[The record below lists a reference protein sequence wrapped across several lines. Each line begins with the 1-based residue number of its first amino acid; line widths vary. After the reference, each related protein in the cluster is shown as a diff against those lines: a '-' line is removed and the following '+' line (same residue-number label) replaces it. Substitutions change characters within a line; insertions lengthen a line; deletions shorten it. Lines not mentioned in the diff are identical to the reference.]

1 MRWNVVALAVV
12 AVCSAHTDDP
22 ELDML
27 TPARVAYWNYP
38 SEVHHATTTDGFIL
52 EMHRIPYGKGSIF
65 GQTFTKGRPVMFMQH
80 GLESASSDFVSNLPE
95 QSAGMVFADA
105 GFDVWMGNI
114 RGNNY
119 SQNHTRLSRDSN
131 EFWDWSWDEMVKYDL
146 DAMIDYVLSTTGQPT
161 LYYMG
166 HSQGTLIMFSKL
178 SVDQEFAK
186 RIKRFY
192 ALAPI
197 GSVKNIKGLLL
208 DLVNAFG
215 NEFDLY
221 YNVFGQKEFG
231 AETPLIK
238 KMNEDVCNGIK
249 VEEKMCDNFLM
260 AIAGPESSKQNA
272 SRIPIYIS
280 NLPAGTSSRNI
291 EHWMQMVKKGT
302 VSMYDYGTKGN
313 MKKYGQS
320 TPPEYDFTKITAQT
334 VIYWGDED
342 WLADPTDIT
351 GYLLP
356 RIQGALVQNTMITGY
371 NHLDF
376 TWSIYAAK
384 DIYLEIVQKIKAELG
399 M

>member
-52 EMHRIPYGKGSIF
+52 EMHRIPYG
-65 GQTFTKGRPVMFMQH
+65 KGRPVMFMQH